1 MRLPAEEEET
11 PRSEG
16 ESVVQQH
23 AELPVEK
30 KRKTISKFE
39 RILVYIKSEIV
50 YFFIRSALTVFASYM
65 HMHVSVLVM
74 YVYMQFIRCMCTYK
88 LMQCTRM
95 FYEIYAFVYAIYVFD
110 CAMYVYILCHPRE

>member
-30 KRKTISKFE
+30 KRKTISKLE

-74 YVYMQFIRCMCTYK
+74 YVYMQFIRSMCMFNA
-88 LMQCTRM
+88 MH
-95 FYEIYAFVYAIYVFD
+95 AYV
-110 CAMYVYILCHPRE
+110 L